1 MDIRTAVILLL
12 VFIIKPVMNKEEPFS
27 CEDVICPHFLDPVC
41 GLFDTFLIEF
51 PNRCEFEMHG
61 CKKQKQGKVVRLGPC
76 PDWRVFD

>member
-1 MDIRTAVILLL
+1 MALLL
-12 VFIIKPVMNKEEPFS
+12 LLAIIVNRVVTKKVAP

-61 CKKQKQGKVVRLGPC
+61 CKMRKPGKVARLGPC
-76 PDWRVFD
+76 PDWLVFD